1 MKNKDKKVKGFKR
14 KQILKT
20 GKKDTACKQ
29 WKSPRNKKQSK
40 ITKEILKAIVQ
51 ENVPKIKKTERERDN
66 TAYGKHILCTNS
78 EKLAPIYILVKFVE
92 VKEKKILWTIVI
104 IRLLDSNTMPKE
116 NTVKCLRCLL
126 KENAYQRVYIQQNW
140 IEHKICD

>member
-1 MKNKDKKVKGFKR
+1 M
-14 KQILKT
+14 KT

-92 VKEKKILWTIVI
+92 VKEKKSFGQSSSSDFLTAT
-104 IRLLDSNTMPKE
+104 LMPKE

-126 KENAYQRVYIQQNW
+126 KENAYQRVYIQQN
-140 IEHKICD
+140 